1 MGTLQGIVGE
11 LSASVSCWTR
21 RGNDVVKTG
30 GKAIP
35 DSFKWWLMASTMVI
49 VGSLLLFVVNLVAG
63 FEFFTEKTA
72 PLWVT
77 VLGVV
82 SVIGMGLGF
91 GCLFLVFLLAAL
103 KGRRNRTVAVDKE

>member
-1 MGTLQGIVGE
+1 
-11 LSASVSCWTR
+11 
-21 RGNDVVKTG
+21 VVKTTSE
-30 GKAIP
+30 AI
-35 DSFKWWLMASTMVI
+35 SERFKWWLVASTAVI

-63 FEFFTEKTA
+63 FAFFTEKTA

-77 VLGVV
+77 VVGVI

-103 KGRRNRTVAVDKE
+103 KGRRDKTAVVNEE

>member
-1 MGTLQGIVGE
+1 MVRAT
-11 LSASVSCWTR
+11 S
-21 RGNDVVKTG
+21 
-30 GKAIP
+30 KAI
-35 DSFKWWLMASTMVI
+35 SEGFKWWLVASTAVI

-63 FEFFTEKTA
+63 FAFFTEKTA

-77 VLGVV
+77 VIGVI

-103 KGRRNRTVAVDKE
+103 KGRRNKSVVADQE

>member
-1 MGTLQGIVGE
+1 M
-11 LSASVSCWTR
+11 
-21 RGNDVVKTG
+21 VKATS
-30 GKAIP
+30 KAIS
-35 DSFKWWLMASTMVI
+35 DGFKWWLVASTAVI

-63 FEFFTEKTA
+63 FAFFTEKTA

-77 VLGVV
+77 VVGVV

-103 KGRRNRTVAVDKE
+103 KGRRDRDAVANPE

>member
-1 MGTLQGIVGE
+1 
-11 LSASVSCWTR
+11 
-21 RGNDVVKTG
+21 VVKTG

-77 VLGVV
+77 VIGVV
-82 SVIGMGLGF
+82 SVVGMGLGF

-103 KGRRNRTVAVDKE
+103 KGRRNKAVMANEK